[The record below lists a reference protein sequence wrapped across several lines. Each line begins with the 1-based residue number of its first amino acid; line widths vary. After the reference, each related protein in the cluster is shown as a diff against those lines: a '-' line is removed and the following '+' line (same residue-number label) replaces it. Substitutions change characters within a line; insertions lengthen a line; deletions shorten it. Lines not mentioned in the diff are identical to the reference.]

1 MEQRQWDVR
10 QGREMLVEGGRGRG
24 TVVEGREPKV
34 EGVCVC
40 VCARFGWKTHEN
52 INVCHVQVPDK
63 QAHELS
69 SQTGS
74 PWFLHCALVHPGLA
88 ISRQISR

>member
-40 VCARFGWKTHEN
+40 AFWMKDT
-52 INVCHVQVPDK
+52 
-63 QAHELS
+63 
-69 SQTGS
+69 
-74 PWFLHCALVHPGLA
+74 
-88 ISRQISR
+88 